1 MANAHLAASTKR
13 RGPGSHAGS
22 RYAQHVVLL
31 LSQRDNLMNEIQ
43 AGLRAEAPSPL
54 IKKAGALLTRFWA
67 RADWRSRE
75 EILRT
80 ACWLLGVAR
89 THPAAPKVSVRRA
102 RRRER
107 SADAGHVRA
116 EAPPNLGANSS

>member
-1 MANAHLAASTKR
+1 MSGYVANARLAASTQR
-13 RGPGSHAGS
+13 RGPGPQAAS
-22 RYAQHVVLL
+22 RYAEHVVLL
-31 LSQRDNLMNEIQ
+31 LSQRDNLMDEIQ
-43 AGLRAEAPSPL
+43 AGLRTKAPSPL
-54 IKKAGALLTRFWA
+54 INKAGALLTRFWA

-80 ACWLLGVAR
+80 ACW

-116 EAPPNLGANSS
+116 EAPPNLCANSS